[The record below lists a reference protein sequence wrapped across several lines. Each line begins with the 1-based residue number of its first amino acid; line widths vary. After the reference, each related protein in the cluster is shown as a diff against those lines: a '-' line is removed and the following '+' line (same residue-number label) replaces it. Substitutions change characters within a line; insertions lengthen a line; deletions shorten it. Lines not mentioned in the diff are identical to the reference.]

1 VIERYAIVLKEM
13 NMATMT
19 SRRDLTAE
27 QIWTVEPGEKRSVGV
42 IHIVIT
48 ALLIGIGFVVGA
60 FGSISFPLGFGV
72 NFFWTGI
79 AVQQVGPIWF
89 GAWGVIA
96 GSLFPFFSNAIAGT
110 PFYVSAA
117 YIPANLIQALLP
129 ALAFRMF
136 KADPRL
142 RQGRD
147 YGILIGAMVIS
158 SALGACWSVLVVLRA
173 FGLLTTN
180 SVPLFLW
187 GWFGGNVLAGLIF
200 NIILLKALSGVVVR
214 TAAFVKGWLA

>member
-1 VIERYAIVLKEM
+1 
-13 NMATMT
+13 MATPT
-19 SRRDLTAE
+19 TALTAE
-27 QIWTVEPGEKRSVGV
+27 KIWTVEQGEKRSVGV

-96 GSLFPFFSNAIAGT
+96 GTIFPFFSNAIAGT
-110 PFYVSAA
+110 PFYVSLA
-117 YIPANLIQALLP
+117 YIPANFVQAFLP
-129 ALAFRMF
+129 AWAFRKF

-142 RQGRD
+142 NSARD
-147 YGILIGAMVIS
+147 YVILLVAMLVS
-158 SALGACWSVLVVLRA
+158 SAFGALWSPLVVLRS
-173 FGLLTTN
+173 FGLLTTD
-180 SVPLFLW
+180 SLPLFIW
-187 GWFGGNVLAGLIF
+187 GWFGGNVLAGLVF
-200 NIILLKALSGVVVR
+200 NFILLKALSSVVIR
-214 TAAFVKGWLA
+214 TPAFVKKWWA